1 MSDATTPPA
10 RASGPPRGA
19 TLWLLVAI
27 VVLASLPAWGG
38 RRELHLCAEFCCY
51 LALAQLWNLL
61 AGYSGLV
68 SIGQQ
73 AFVGVGAY
81 ALFLGCVLTPMPPL
95 LGLPLAALAA
105 ALVAL
110 PAAWLL
116 FRLRGAYFAIGS
128 WAVAE
133 TLRLAASQLTV
144 LGGGSGKSLPI
155 GVVHAIAAGRGARDA
170 LLYWLSLAAVLAVMA
185 GILRLLRSR
194 TGLALTALRDNPAT
208 AAAVGIP
215 AGRLRLAM
223 FAGTAAA
230 TGLVGALL
238 FLNRLRVAPDAAF
251 DLDWTTNAMFIVVIG
266 GLGSL
271 EGPVL
276 GALFFFACREL
287 FSQQGAAYMVAM
299 GAIAIAMM
307 LWAPSGLWGLLR
319 GRLGKPLFDTR
330 RRP

>member
-1 MSDATTPPA
+1 MNA
-10 RASGPPRGA
+10 RAVGSVRPI
-19 TLWLLVAI
+19 TLVLLLAL

-61 AGYSGLV
+61 AGYAGLV

-81 ALFLGCVLTPMPPL
+81 ALFLGCILWPMPPL

-105 ALVAL
+105 GLVAL

-155 GVVHAIAAGRGARDA
+155 GVVHAIAASRGLRDA
-170 LLYWLSLAAVLAVMA
+170 LLYWLSLLAAVVVVA

-208 AAAVGIP
+208 AASIGIP
-215 AGRLRLAM
+215 AGRLKLAV
-223 FAGTAAA
+223 FTGAAA
-230 TGLVGALL
+230 FTGLVGALL

-266 GLGSL
+266 GIGTL
-271 EGPVL
+271 EGPLL
-276 GALFFFACREL
+276 GAVFFFACREL
-287 FSQQGAAYMVAM
+287 FSQFGAAYLVAM

-307 LWAPSGLWGLLR
+307 LWAPAGLWGLLR
-319 GRLGKPLFDTR
+319 GQRGAALFATR
-330 RRP
+330 RSP

>member
-1 MSDATTPPA
+1 MTAAGTRNAGGVRPATVA
-10 RASGPPRGA
+10 
-19 TLWLLVAI
+19 LLLVLA
-27 VVLASLPAWGG
+27 LMASLPAWGA

-61 AGYSGLV
+61 AGYAGLV

-81 ALFLGCVLTPMPPL
+81 ALFLGCVLSPMPPL

-155 GVVHAIAAGRGARDA
+155 GVVHAIASTRGVRDA
-170 LLYWLSLAAVLAVMA
+170 LLFWLSLATVVAVMA
-185 GILRLLRSR
+185 GILWLLRSR

-208 AAAVGIP
+208 AASIGIP
-215 AGRLRLAM
+215 AGRLKLAV
-223 FAGTAAA
+223 FAGAAAA

-287 FSQQGAAYMVAM
+287 FSQHGAAYMVAM

-307 LWAPSGLWGLLR
+307 LWAPAGLWGLLR
-319 GRLGKPLFDTR
+319 GRRGTTLFDTR

>member
-1 MSDATTPPA
+1 MSNDAMRPKGHV
-10 RASGPPRGA
+10 RAG
-19 TLWLLVAI
+19 TVLLLLAVA
-27 VVLASLPAWGG
+27 VLASLPAWGG

-61 AGYSGLV
+61 AGYAGLV

-81 ALFLGCVLTPMPPL
+81 ALFLGCVLSPMPPL

-155 GVVHAIAAGRGARDA
+155 GVVHAIASTRGVRDA
-170 LLYWLSLAAVLAVMA
+170 LLFWLSLLVLVGVMA
-185 GILRLLRSR
+185 GILWLLRSR

-208 AAAVGIP
+208 AASVGIP
-215 AGRLRLAM
+215 AGRLKLAV
-223 FAGTAAA
+223 FAGAAAA

-287 FSQQGAAYMVAM
+287 FSQHGAAYLVAM
-299 GAIAIAMM
+299 GAIAITMM
-307 LWAPSGLWGLLR
+307 LWAPAGLWGLLR
-319 GRLGKPLFDTR
+319 GSRGSSLFDTR